1 MVDTV
6 LQFEG
11 DRNHVYRILRAQKN
25 RFGATSEIGIYQMQ
39 AQGLQVVDNPSSILL
54 SEHASTLSGHA
65 IAATIEGIRPLFVE
79 VQALV
84 STAVYG
90 TPQRNSTGFNSKRL
104 NMLLAVLEKRAGF
117 SLGTKDVFINIAG
130 GLHVEDAALDL
141 AVVAAILSSDLDSTL
156 SNTIAFAAE
165 VGLSGEIRPVAQLE
179 QRIREA
185 AKLGFKT
192 VVVSKFSSVQ
202 TEEKNIRIQAFEKIE
217 EVVAFLFS

>member
-1 MVDTV
+1 M
-6 LQFEG
+6 
-11 DRNHVYRILRAQKN
+11 
-25 RFGATSEIGIYQMQ
+25 
-39 AQGLQVVDNPSSILL
+39 
-54 SEHASTLSGHA
+54 
-65 IAATIEGIRPLFVE
+65 
-79 VQALV
+79 
-84 STAVYG
+84 
-90 TPQRNSTGFNSKRL
+90 
-104 NMLLAVLEKRAGF
+104 
-117 SLGTKDVFINIAG
+117 
-130 GLHVEDAALDL
+130 EDAALDL

-202 TEEKNIRIQAFEKIE
+202 IEEKNIRVQAFEKIE

>member
-1 MVDTV
+1 
-6 LQFEG
+6 
-11 DRNHVYRILRAQKN
+11 
-25 RFGATSEIGIYQMQ
+25 MQ
-39 AQGLQVVDNPSSILL
+39 AQGLQAVDNPSSILL
-54 SEHASTLSGHA
+54 SEHASALSGHA

-202 TEEKNIRIQAFEKIE
+202 IEEKNIRVQAFEKIE